1 VLADIRGAV
10 RDLGSGGNT
19 ATYSALKAAYRLA
32 VKQTAAHPGALT
44 TIVVMTD
51 GETNRGITAAQFRAN
66 YRSLPRAARAVP
78 TFTVKFGSADAKS
91 LDAVARLTGGKLIE
105 AENNRLA
112 RAFKEI
118 RAYQ

>member
-32 VKQTAAHPGALT
+32 VKQTAAHAGALT

-91 LDAVARLTGGKLIE
+91 LDAVAGSP
-105 AENNRLA
+105 AA
-112 RAFKEI
+112 S
-118 RAYQ
+118 